1 VLDQIQILFIG
12 KLRLII
18 KKYIRN
24 IKIKN
29 LYYEIKTNKEYILVL
44 IFFLKFHFLCK
55 FNNLID
61 IIAIDRLNKKKR
73 FTIIYNLL
81 SLSFNTRIFIKVKFL
96 EVSNIMSITNIFS
109 GSNWHEREVWDMYG
123 IFFKNHPDLRRLL
136 NDYNFEGYP
145 LKKDFPLSGKTEL
158 FYSSLKSYIVRQRV
172 KLVQEYRNFIF
183 NFKNINKN

>member
-12 KLRLII
+12 KLKFII

-61 IIAIDRLNKKKR
+61 IIVIDRLNKKKR

-96 EVSNIMSITNIFS
+96 EISNIMSITNIFS
-109 GSNWHEREVWDMYG
+109 GSN
-123 IFFKNHPDLRRLL
+123 
-136 NDYNFEGYP
+136 
-145 LKKDFPLSGKTEL
+145 
-158 FYSSLKSYIVRQRV
+158 
-172 KLVQEYRNFIF
+172 
-183 NFKNINKN
+183 